1 MQMYEYA
8 DVRIHF
14 LIAFF
19 FFFGFLFLLVII
31 FTEWF
36 LLEKS
41 YFNATTLNKV
51 IYLNKIKL
59 S

>member
-19 FFFGFLFLLVII
+19 FGFLFWFVII
-31 FTEWF
+31 STEWF